1 MLDLYF
7 LQEYFIS
14 DKIYSFK
21 GLIFDNYEK
30 LMKHTIERFNS
41 SNIYEV
47 KEEGS
52 KESFIKSCSDER
64 RIFYVKKLN

>member
-14 DKIYSFK
+14 DKIYIFK
-21 GLIFDNYEK
+21 ELTFDNYEK
-30 LMKHTIERFNS
+30 LIEHTIERFNS

-52 KESFIKSCSDER
+52 K
-64 RIFYVKKLN
+64 